1 MMDFVLEAW
10 VSSIIE
16 GKKLQWMMGKGEPW
30 QPGEKLKLLFAG
42 YNGTRN
48 TGSDVRV
55 EEMLRQIRRI
65 LGPENVDLSMMTF
78 NFDRSRGYFEGTSQ
92 VRLPDIFP
100 PFLASEVPKH
110 HGVVAC
116 EGSMFKSKFANAL
129 ATMMIGSL
137 GIAAAENKLSIG
149 YGAEAGHMDPLVA
162 KMCGRYCRNSLVITR
177 NDESRKILR
186 ELGVPTE
193 LGTDTA
199 WTFEPLGAEYGQKAL
214 HDVGWDG
221 KTPVLV
227 VCPINPFEWPVKASV
242 AKAALHS
249 LAGAYKDSHYR
260 GPYFHNAGPEANR
273 ANEHYL
279 SSIAKAV
286 AAFRQKRSVFVIM
299 AATER
304 MDARA
309 CGRISEKLGGVPVL
323 TSDDYNMYQM
333 VSILRA
339 CRMMVSSRYHG
350 IVTSMPALV
359 ASAGI
364 TMDERIRNLMNERG
378 HQELLMNVD
387 DPDLEAR
394 TLAAIEILDRDG
406 ERIADGIARSV
417 VRNLK
422 LMARMGVYFEEE
434 VQRRY
439 PEFPNAA
446 RRMELGGLPAADERG
461 VEGIGGG
468 VRVGLVFELGIPDR
482 PDSHVIP
489 GTDSCQPGEERGQ
502 RCSSGTSRRAG
513 GPADRA
519 AVAGSGAGGA
529 GLSAATAAEKGRP
542 LRVAGA

>member
-16 GKKLQWMMGKGEPW
+16 GKKVQWMMGKREPW

-92 VRLPDIFP
+92 VHLPDIFP
-100 PFLASEVPKH
+100 PFLANEVPKH

-162 KMCGRYCRNSLVITR
+162 KMCGRYCKNSLVITR
-177 NDESRKILR
+177 NNESRKILR

-199 WTFEPLGAEYGQKAL
+199 WTFEPLGAEYGQRAL
-214 HDVGWDG
+214 RDVGWDG
-221 KTPVLV
+221 KMPVLV

-242 AKAALHS
+242 AKAALHT
-249 LAGAYKDSHYR
+249 LTGAYKESHYR
-260 GPYFHNAGPEANR
+260 GPYFHNAGPEADR
-273 ANEHYL
+273 AYEHYL
-279 SSIAKAV
+279 NSIAKAV
-286 AAFRQKRSVFVIM
+286 AAFRQKKHVFVIM

-309 CGRISEKLGGVPVL
+309 CRRISEKLGGVPIM
-323 TSDDYNMYQM
+323 TSDDYNMYEL

-394 TLAAIEILDRDG
+394 TLAALEILDHDG
-406 ERIADGIARSV
+406 ERIADGIARTT

-439 PEFPNAA
+439 PEFPT
-446 RRMELGGLPAADERG
+446 RRGEWSWEDYLPPMSQGLKEL
-461 VEGIGGG
+461 V
-468 VRVGLVFELGIPDR
+468 
-482 PDSHVIP
+482 
-489 GTDSCQPGEERGQ
+489 
-502 RCSSGTSRRAG
+502 
-513 GPADRA
+513 
-519 AVAGSGAGGA
+519 
-529 GLSAATAAEKGRP
+529 TAYG
-542 LRVAGA
+542 

>member
-1 MMDFVLEAW
+1 MMDFVLETW

-16 GKKLQWMMGKGEPW
+16 GKKVQWMLGKREPW

-42 YNGTRN
+42 YNGSRN

-78 NFDRSRGYFEGTSQ
+78 NFGRSRGYFAGTSQ
-92 VRLPDIFP
+92 VHLPDIFP
-100 PFLASEVPKH
+100 PFLANEVPKH

-137 GIAAAENKLSIG
+137 GIAAAENKLSIA

-162 KMCGRYCRNSLVITR
+162 KMCQRYCRTSLVITR
-177 NDESRKILR
+177 NDESRKVLR
-186 ELGVPTE
+186 ELGVSTE

-199 WTFEPLGAEYGQKAL
+199 WTFEPLGPEYGQKAL
-214 HDVGWDG
+214 RDVGWDG

-249 LAGAYKDSHYR
+249 LTGAYKESHYR
-260 GPYFHNAGPEANR
+260 GPYFHNAGPEADR
-273 ANEHYL
+273 AYEHYL
-279 SSIAKAV
+279 SAIANAV
-286 AAFRQKRSVFVIM
+286 GAFRQKKNVFVIM

-304 MDARA
+304 MDARP
-309 CGRISEKLGGVPVL
+309 CRRISEKLGGVPVL
-323 TSDDYNMYQM
+323 TSDDYNMYQL

-394 TLAAIEILDRDG
+394 TLTALEILDRDG
-406 ERIADGIARSV
+406 ERIADGIARTT

-439 PEFPNAA
+439 PEFPT
-446 RRMELGGLPAADERG
+446 RRGEWSWEDYLPPMSDGLKEL
-461 VEGIGGG
+461 V
-468 VRVGLVFELGIPDR
+468 
-482 PDSHVIP
+482 
-489 GTDSCQPGEERGQ
+489 
-502 RCSSGTSRRAG
+502 
-513 GPADRA
+513 
-519 AVAGSGAGGA
+519 
-529 GLSAATAAEKGRP
+529 TAYA
-542 LRVAGA
+542 

>member
-16 GKKLQWMMGKGEPW
+16 AKKLQWMMGKREPW
-30 QPGEKLKLLFAG
+30 RPGEKLKLLFAG

-55 EEMLRQIRRI
+55 EEMLRQVRRI

-100 PFLASEVPKH
+100 PFLANEVPKH

-137 GIAAAENKLSIG
+137 GIASAENKLSVG

-177 NDESRKILR
+177 NEESRKILR

-214 HDVGWDG
+214 RDVGWDG

-249 LAGAYKDSHYR
+249 LTGAYKESHYR
-260 GPYFHNAGPEANR
+260 GPYFHNAGPEADR
-273 ANEHYL
+273 AYEHYL

-286 AAFRQKRSVFVIM
+286 AAFRQKKNVFVIM

-309 CGRISEKLGGVPVL
+309 GRRISEKLGGVPVL
-323 TSDDYNMYQM
+323 TSDDYDMYQL

-339 CRMMVSSRYHG
+339 CNMMVSSRYHG

-359 ASAGI
+359 PSAGI

-394 TLAAIEILDRDG
+394 TLAALEILDRDG
-406 ERIADGIARSV
+406 ERIADGIARTV
-417 VRNLK
+417 VKNLK
-422 LMARMGVYFEEE
+422 MMARMGVYFEEE

-439 PEFPNAA
+439 PEFPTRRGEWSWEDYLPPMGQGLKELVAA
-446 RRMELGGLPAADERG
+446 YR
-461 VEGIGGG
+461 
-468 VRVGLVFELGIPDR
+468 
-482 PDSHVIP
+482 
-489 GTDSCQPGEERGQ
+489 
-502 RCSSGTSRRAG
+502 
-513 GPADRA
+513 
-519 AVAGSGAGGA
+519 
-529 GLSAATAAEKGRP
+529 
-542 LRVAGA
+542 